1 MLVVPRATEPAIVE
15 RESSHAAYI
24 APDGKLRNQLVLFM
38 AGTGGTGL
46 GALYFCNTAAELG
59 YHVVNVTYKS
69 DVPATTARND
79 ASPDAMANFRWEI
92 IEGGDKSPY
101 VKVDRTNSIE
111 NRTIKLLTHLQR
123 IRPQEKWS
131 QFLSGPDQ
139 IDWSKV
145 VVAGHSQGAG
155 HAAIIAT
162 KYETARVVM
171 TGGPKDYN
179 RRLGKPAAWYTT
191 PKTPI
196 NRFFN
201 FNHMQDKQGCDINE
215 QFEICRL
222 MGMDKAGEPVSVD
235 DTAAPFKGSR
245 ILTTNYPGTT
255 LTSTAAHVSVIS
267 DASTPRKPG
276 GELLFK
282 PVWQYMLTAPLD

>member
-1 MLVVPRATEPAIVE
+1 MNPAVTDPKLD
-15 RESSHAAYI
+15 RSDASHAAYL

-38 AGTGGTGL
+38 AGTNGTGL
-46 GALYFCNTAAELG
+46 GALYFCTTAAEQG
-59 YHVVNVTYKS
+59 YHVVNVTYPS
-69 DVPATTARND
+69 NVPATSARND

-101 VKVDRTNSIE
+101 VQVDRTNSIE

-131 QFLSGPDQ
+131 QFLSSPDQ
-139 IDWSKV
+139 IDWSKI

-155 HAAIIAT
+155 HAAIIAI
-162 KYETARVVM
+162 KHETARVVM
-171 TGGPKDYN
+171 TGGPKDYD
-179 RRLGKPAAWYTT
+179 RRQGKPAAWYTA

-201 FNHMQDKQGCDINE
+201 FNHLQDKQGCDMKE
-215 QFEICRL
+215 QLEICRL
-222 MGMDKAGEPVSVD
+222 MGMDKGGEPVNVD
-235 DTAAPFKGSR
+235 ETAAPFKGSR

-267 DASTPRKPG
+267 DATTPRKPG
-276 GELLFK
+276 GGLLFK
-282 PVWQYMLTAPLD
+282 PVWEYMLTTPVE